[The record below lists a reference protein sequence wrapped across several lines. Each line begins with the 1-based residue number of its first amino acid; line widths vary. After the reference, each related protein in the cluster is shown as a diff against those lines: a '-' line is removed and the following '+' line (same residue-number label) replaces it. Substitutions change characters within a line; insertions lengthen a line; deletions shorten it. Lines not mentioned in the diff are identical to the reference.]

1 MSDWDN
7 YNGDPMHDM
16 YTDSMYGE
24 GPHPFGEGR
33 SGRASY
39 GQTRYHYGSAGGD
52 SMKPTVDSKIARCEY
67 RIKQERSRIAN
78 ARGRAKSMK
87 EWLSNPNLEAHLR
100 ERYVRKLKD
109 IPAVIQNHQRKL
121 DKLQEKLIQLTAEKE
136 HDMNVAV
143 IVWGLVITAIVV
155 ALVFIFICVI

>member
-1 MSDWDN
+1 
-7 YNGDPMHDM
+7 
-16 YTDSMYGE
+16 
-24 GPHPFGEGR
+24 
-33 SGRASY
+33 
-39 GQTRYHYGSAGGD
+39 
-52 SMKPTVDSKIARCEY
+52 
-67 RIKQERSRIAN
+67 
-78 ARGRAKSMK
+78 MK

-109 IPAVIQNHQRKL
+109 IPAVIQKHQRKL